1 MSLPHGWIRFENHQ
15 IHPKLIIS
23 LLYFQELKLQKVQEL
38 TKIINNFRPKSPDI
52 PQQPYNRASGPT
64 KLYKVT

>member
-1 MSLPHGWIRFENHQ
+1 MSLLHGWIRFENHQ
-15 IHPKLIIS
+15 IHWSLINS

-38 TKIINNFRPKSPDI
+38 TKLLTILGQNHLIFHSNLTK
-52 PQQPYNRASGPT
+52 RALEPT